1 MNIRLAGAEDIPQLT
16 FLRMEM
22 LREVT
27 EHLPDRLPYEI
38 EQYLNAHIPDGSCMC
53 VLMEEDGQA
62 VAKAMACMAV
72 SVPDENNLSGRYAI
86 LASVYTRP
94 QYRGQGRMTCL
105 LKELL
110 RRAKEQGACEVYAT
124 PEKKAIPMYRRLGF
138 ERVDDQMIIKL

>member
-1 MNIRLAGAEDIPQLT
+1 MEIRLADIRDIPHIAA
-16 FLRMEM
+16 LRMEM
-22 LREVT
+22 LKEVA
-27 EHLPDRLPYEI
+27 EHLPPALPKAI
-38 EQYLNAHIPDGSCMC
+38 EQYLYAHIPDGSCMC

-110 RRAKEQGACEVYAT
+110 RRAKEQGACEVYAA